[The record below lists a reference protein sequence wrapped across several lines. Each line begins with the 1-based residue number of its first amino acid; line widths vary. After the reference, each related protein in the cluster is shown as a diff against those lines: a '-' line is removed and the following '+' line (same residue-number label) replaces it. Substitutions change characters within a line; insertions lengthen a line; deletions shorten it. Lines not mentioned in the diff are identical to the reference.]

1 MGRAGRASGGGRK
14 RWGEGGGFHR
24 PTSPPPGEVQARR
37 RAQDSRGPGGP
48 PSQGRGSGAPRQ
60 TARGATSR
68 CPARATRGHR
78 PAAPTALGTP
88 GALSVRAA
96 GLPAAPA
103 PPPPPPGPRARPVTQ
118 RPAARKSARKPG
130 TSAPPRRPVPA
141 PCPRPLSPLSPGPR
155 VPAPLSPRLRV
166 PAGAP
171 SGPWR
176 RLGSERVVT
185 FFPRVPMLVRGALSL
200 ASLRGET
207 QAPQRSASLLEATQ
221 GRAAHRI
228 QGVLR
233 SCRTPLDRPLRGS
246 HSSEQRTGDR
256 WDR

>member
-1 MGRAGRASGGGRK
+1 MGGG
-14 RWGEGGGFHR
+14 GGL
-24 PTSPPPGEVQARR
+24 
-37 RAQDSRGPGGP
+37 
-48 PSQGRGSGAPRQ
+48 PSAN
-60 TARGATSR
+60 
-68 CPARATRGHR
+68 
-78 PAAPTALGTP
+78 
-88 GALSVRAA
+88 
-96 GLPAAPA
+96 LPAAGGSASSTARPGQQGSGGA
-103 PPPPPPGPRARPVTQ
+103 PQPGPRER
-118 RPAARKSARKPG
+118 RAASNSAWGHQPLPG
-130 TSAPPRRPVPA
+130 PGDTGPPPRRPDGTGNSGRTFRKGRGASSGARAPA
-141 PCPRPLSPLSPGPR
+141 PAAQPARSAGDAAAGCAEVCAETGNLRATAPPCPRPLSPLSPGPR